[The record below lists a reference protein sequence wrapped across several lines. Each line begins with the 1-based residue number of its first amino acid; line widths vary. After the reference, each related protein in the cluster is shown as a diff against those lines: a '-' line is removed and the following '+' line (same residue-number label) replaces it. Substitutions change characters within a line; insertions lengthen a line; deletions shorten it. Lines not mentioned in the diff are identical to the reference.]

1 MGNYDFDLSASRR
14 SPAFKRLSSLKA
26 ASSSVDSPGKRSS
39 MGSSRDSIFNQVQVT
54 KSFPQG
60 RSADDPRLAR
70 LKDAVDDNSKSTFA
84 LNSLSEV
91 SREVQEANIGASAAS
106 VRDVD
111 AAARLA
117 EELQRRIV
125 DDDLSAREAQAEML
139 NLVTGDRLLRS

>member
-1 MGNYDFDLSASRR
+1 MGNYDFDPSAFRR
-14 SPAFKRLSSLKA
+14 SPAFKRLSSKKA
-26 ASSSVDSPGKRSS
+26 ASPSADSPGKRFS
-39 MGSSRDSIFNQVQVT
+39 MGSSRSSIFNQVQVA

-70 LKDAVDDNSKSTFA
+70 LKDAVDDNSRSTFA

-125 DDDLSAREAQAEML
+125 DNDLSAREAPAEML
-139 NLVTGDRLLRS
+139 NLTTVDRLLRS

>member
-1 MGNYDFDLSASRR
+1 
-14 SPAFKRLSSLKA
+14 
-26 ASSSVDSPGKRSS
+26 
-39 MGSSRDSIFNQVQVT
+39 MGSSRGSIFNQVQVT